1 MNSLKKQLIILLVG
15 LLSIVGV
22 LAGSISYVL
31 AKNDAGEL
39 LDHQMREVARSI
51 DEGSQLP
58 AMQTRFFT
66 ETEEERESD
75 FVIQAWYENEP
86 VRSSRPDFT
95 LPRGNK
101 TGFSD
106 LTMHGNKWRTYTIVY
121 PERTVQVSL
130 SGEVRREIATAAAL
144 RSVLPIAGLIPLSW
158 ILVAVVVGRILKPLD
173 AVTAAATQRDAS
185 SLDPLPADNVPQE
198 VAPLIA
204 EMNALLLRLGDALE
218 SQRQF
223 VSNAA
228 HELRTPLAALQ
239 LQIENLS
246 LCQSRQDMDTRIGE
260 LKAGVHRASHL
271 VNQLLRMA
279 RFEAEKPSAKR
290 NANLGQIVKNCIGS
304 LIPLA
309 EKKGI
314 DLGMVRDE
322 EIVIQANSD
331 ALRILFDNLIDN
343 AIRYTPSNGRI
354 DISVIST
361 GKKAFVEIADNSPGI
376 PEHLLP
382 RVFDRFF
389 RASGQVIEG
398 SGIGLAIVK
407 AIADRE
413 SAEVALANRQDNA
426 GLVAKISFD
435 ILNQGAAQ

>member
-15 LLSIVGV
+15 LLSIVGM
-22 LAGSISYVL
+22 LAGGISYML

-58 AMQTRFFT
+58 AMQARFFS
-66 ETEEERESD
+66 ETEQERESD
-75 FVIQAWYENEP
+75 FVIQAWYESEP
-86 VRSSRPDFT
+86 VRSSRPDFI
-95 LPRGNK
+95 LPRENK
-101 TGFSD
+101 TGFTD
-106 LTMHGNKWRTYTIVY
+106 PTMHGKKWRTYTIVY
-121 PERTVQVSL
+121 PDRTVQVSL
-130 SGEVRREIATAAAL
+130 SGGVRQEIATAAAL
-144 RSVLPIAGLIPLSW
+144 RSILPIAGLIPLSW

-246 LCQSRQDMDTRIGE
+246 LCQARQDMDARIGE

-279 RFEAEKPSAKR
+279 RFEAENTSAKH
-290 NANLGQIVKNCIGS
+290 NIDLGQIVKNCIGN

-331 ALRILFDNLIDN
+331 ALRILLDNLIDN
-343 AIRYTPSNGRI
+343 AIRYTPSGGRI
-354 DISVIST
+354 DISVISA
-361 GKKAFVEIADNSPGI
+361 GKKALVEIADNGPGI

-413 SAEVALANRQDNA
+413 STEVTLSNRPDGTGLIAKVAL
-426 GLVAKISFD
+426 SMS
-435 ILNQGAAQ
+435 

>member
-15 LLSIVGV
+15 LLSIVGM
-22 LAGSISYVL
+22 LAGSISYML

-58 AMQTRFFT
+58 AMQARFFS

-75 FVIQAWYENEP
+75 FVIQSWYESEP
-86 VRSSRPDFT
+86 VKSTRPDFI
-95 LPRGNK
+95 LPRK
-101 TGFSD
+101 SQTGFSD
-106 LTMHGNKWRTYTIVY
+106 LTMHGKKWRTYTIVY
-121 PERTVQVSL
+121 PDRTVQVSL

-185 SLDPLPADNVPQE
+185 SLDPLPAENVPQE
-198 VAPLIA
+198 IAPLIA

-246 LCQSRQDMDTRIGE
+246 LCQSREDMDARIGE

-279 RFEAEKPSAKR
+279 RFEAENASAR
-290 NANLGQIVKNCIGS
+290 HNADLGQIVKTCIGS

-322 EIVIQANSD
+322 AVVIQANSD

-343 AIRYTPSNGRI
+343 AIRYTPSGGRI
-354 DISVIST
+354 DVSVISA
-361 GKKAFVEIADNSPGI
+361 GKKAYVEIADNGPGI

-389 RASGQVIEG
+389 RASGQLIEG

-413 SAEVALANRQDNA
+413 SAEVTLSNRTDGA
-426 GLVAKISFD
+426 GLIAKVALS
-435 ILNQGAAQ
+435 AS